1 MTLCDF
7 VAAIAQQARIPLY
20 FSVGLYI
27 NFLAGVPEFNAEAHV
42 PAQPSPPFQDAR
54 FSYTNENKEWTSRSV
69 TTARQRAQ
77 ACFRQARIPRV
88 TGLQVL
94 SPLYARHD
102 VNHSQ
107 KQHGQKFP
115 RSSRLL
121 RHADF
126 QTVYKKGRKYFA
138 GNITAYYW
146 RRSDDQGP
154 RVGFTVGKVLGG
166 AVERNRLRRRLRAAV
181 RRRLATLSL
190 PLDIVLHPRKSVQR
204 IEFVRLEA
212 ELEQIFAALQ
222 KSTPQK
228 GRSV

>member
-1 MTLCDF
+1 
-7 VAAIAQQARIPLY
+7 
-20 FSVGLYI
+20 
-27 NFLAGVPEFNAEAHV
+27 
-42 PAQPSPPFQDAR
+42 
-54 FSYTNENKEWTSRSV
+54 
-69 TTARQRAQ
+69 
-77 ACFRQARIPRV
+77 
-88 TGLQVL
+88 
-94 SPLYARHD
+94 
-102 VNHSQ
+102 
-107 KQHGQKFP
+107 
-115 RSSRLL
+115 
-121 RHADF
+121 
-126 QTVYKKGRKYFA
+126 VYKKGRKYFA